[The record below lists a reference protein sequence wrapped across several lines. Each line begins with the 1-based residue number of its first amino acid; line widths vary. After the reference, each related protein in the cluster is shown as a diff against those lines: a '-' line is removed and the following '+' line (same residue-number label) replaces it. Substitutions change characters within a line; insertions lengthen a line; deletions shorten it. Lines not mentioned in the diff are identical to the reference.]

1 MFIQLFFTLL
11 YAVFHIHFARSV
23 RLGKLGFK
31 NCNLRIKQ
39 NPIQY
44 LLAYFISVAAL
55 GFLLITL
62 IELSLNM
69 AMLPTHYSDNLDKAS
84 ALQLKQLN
92 GDRPKI
98 TAHRGLA
105 WQYPENTIISFK
117 AAIKHQPDYVELD
130 FRTTADGHLVC
141 IHDQNLNRYLDG
153 KHPDLH
159 DKPIETLT
167 LEQLQAVDFGSWK
180 SKQFT
185 GTPLATLS
193 QVINLFN
200 DLDQTTNRPI
210 LMLEHKT
217 GTVDQLL
224 NELSAFTDPSQYIVQ
239 SFDWIFLHQL
249 HNKNPDIQLAAIGS
263 GKMNPNIISKVKKFG
278 CFAVHWND
286 EITAENIQLLH
297 EHGLEAWCYTFNY
310 PRQWRYAKQIGL
322 DAITTD
328 RCDELAGN

>member
-1 MFIQLFFTLL
+1 MFISLSFTLL
-11 YAVFHIHFARSV
+11 YAVFYIHFVRNINRG
-23 RLGKLGFK
+23 RLGFQKRPISLK
-31 NCNLRIKQ
+31 RK
-39 NPIQY
+39 PIQF
-44 LLAYFISVAAL
+44 LLVYFISIAILV
-55 GFLLITL
+55 FLLITL
-62 IELSLNM
+62 IDTSLNM
-69 AMLPTHYSDNLDKAS
+69 AMLPTHYRQSLSSAS

-92 GDRPKI
+92 GNRPKI

-141 IHDQNLNRYLDG
+141 IHDETLNRYLNG
-153 KHPDLH
+153 KHPDLR

-167 LEQLQAVDFGSWK
+167 LAQLQSVDFGSWK
-180 SKQFT
+180 SRQLAN
-185 GTPLATLS
+185 TPMATLKE
-193 QVINLFN
+193 VINLFN
-200 DLDQTTNRPI
+200 TLDQTPNRPI

-224 NELSAFTDPSQYIVQ
+224 DAMSLFTESSQYVVQ

-249 HNKNPDIQLAAIGS
+249 HIKNPDVKLAAIGG
-263 GKMNPNIISKVKKFG
+263 GKMNPNIIPKVKNMG

-297 EHGLEAWCYTFNY
+297 KNNLEA
-310 PRQWRYAKQIGL
+310 I
-322 DAITTD
+322 
-328 RCDELAGN
+328 